1 MKCNIHLLPQFM
13 KMIRPSKFKNHFVD
27 SSPIPSR
34 WMTNGN
40 MSPNNDTLNKIH
52 ADNED
57 QTSKST
63 PMSIENPYPP
73 PRKER
78 SAEPS
83 RHSSGKNNSGDS
95 ESNGTLSSQA
105 NSSGA
110 TSNSKSEGSS
120 SHTYA
125 NPLRFLYL

>member
-1 MKCNIHLLPQFM
+1 MKFTPHFSTQF
-13 KMIRPSKFKNHFVD
+13 IRIKYAANSKNHILD

-40 MSPNNDTLNKIH
+40 MSPNNDTFHKIH

-95 ESNGTLSSQA
+95 ESNGTLSSPA

>member
-1 MKCNIHLLPQFM
+1 M
-13 KMIRPSKFKNHFVD
+13 
-27 SSPIPSR
+27 SSH
-34 WMTNGN
+34 
-40 MSPNNDTLNKIH
+40 NDTQNKIH
-52 ADNED
+52 SDNED
-57 QTSKST
+57 QLLKSSH
-63 PMSIENPYPP
+63 MSTENPYPP

-78 SAEPS
+78 SVEPS
-83 RHSSGKNNSGDS
+83 RHSSGKNSSGDT

-110 TSNSKSEGSS
+110 ASNSKSEGSS